1 MATWVMANLEE
12 LLHAIGDGRIDTV
25 IVCFPDLYGRP
36 VGKRITAPFFVD
48 VVATHGTECC
58 DYLLGSD
65 IDLTPLPGY
74 SFANW
79 ERGYGDVA
87 AHLDP
92 EAVFFLPWHVA
103 TALVLCDLTTNDGAV
118 VDVSPRAILR
128 NQLARAAERGLT
140 LTCATELEFYL
151 FEESFESA
159 NRHNYQRLT
168 PNASFIEDY
177 QILQTSR
184 DEFFLG
190 RIRREMLAAGIP
202 VESSKGEAGR
212 GQHEVNVTYGDAL
225 TTADRH
231 TVFKNGIKEIA
242 AQEGRSVTFMAK
254 WSMDEAGSSCHL
266 HTGLVDLATGAP
278 RFGDENAADGLSVT
292 GRQFLAG
299 QLAAAKQLCWMWA
312 PTVNSYR
319 RFVPD
324 SWAPTAIAWG
334 EDNRTCG
341 FRLVGHGA
349 ARRVENRVPGADANP
364 YLALAA
370 SIAAGL
376 YGIDH
381 ELALE
386 PAFAGNAYVATDVE
400 RIPSTIVE
408 ALANFEHSAIAAE
421 AFGKATHGHLVNTA
435 RQEWLA
441 SNRVVTD
448 WELRRNFERI

>member
-1 MATWVMANLEE
+1 MPD
-12 LLHAIGDGRIDTV
+12 LHALHTAIDDGTIDTV

-36 VGKRITAPFFVD
+36 VGKRITGPFFQST
-48 VVATHGTECC
+48 VAEHGTEAC

-74 SFANW
+74 QFANW
-79 ERGYGDVA
+79 ERGYGDIA
-87 AHLDP
+87 ARLDP
-92 EAVFFLPWHVA
+92 EAVFFLPWHDR
-103 TALVLCDLTTNDGAV
+103 TAMVLCDVTTNDGTPVA
-118 VDVSPRAILR
+118 VSPREILR
-128 NQLARAAERGLT
+128 TQLRRAAERGFELG
-140 LTCATELEFYL
+140 CATELEFYL
-151 FEESFESA
+151 FTESYEEA
-159 NRHNYQRLT
+159 KGKHYQDLN

-184 DEFFLG
+184 EEFLLG

-212 GQHEVNVTYGDAL
+212 GQHEVNVTFADGL
-225 TTADRH
+225 LTADRH

-242 AQEGRSVTFMAK
+242 AQEGRAVTFMAK
-254 WSMDEAGSSCHL
+254 WSMEEAGSSCHL
-266 HTGLVDLATGAP
+266 HTSLRSAATGQP
-278 RFGDENAADGLSVT
+278 LFGDDNAPDGLSVL

-299 QLAAAKQLCWMWA
+299 QLAAARELAWMWA

-341 FRLVGHGA
+341 FRLVGHGSS
-349 ARRVENRVPGADANP
+349 RRVENRVPGADVNP

-381 ELALE
+381 ALE
-386 PAFAGNAYVATDVE
+386 LQPAFEGNAYVAPDVE
-400 RIPSTIVE
+400 RIPSTLPDAIRH
-408 ALANFEHSAIAAE
+408 FETSAIAVE
-421 AFGKATHGHLVNTA
+421 AFGSEVHHHLVNTA

-441 SNRVVTD
+441 ANRAVTD

>member
-1 MATWVMANLEE
+1 MANLDE
-12 LLHAIGDGRIDTV
+12 LLQAIRDERIDTV

-36 VGKRITAPFFVD
+36 VGKRITGPFFIDTVL
-48 VVATHGTECC
+48 THGTECC

-65 IDLTPLPGY
+65 IDLNPLPGY
-74 SFANW
+74 QFANW

-87 AHLDP
+87 AQLDP
-92 EAVFFLPWHVA
+92 QAVFFLPWHEK
-103 TALVLCDLTTNDGAV
+103 TALVLCDLFTNDGAP
-118 VDVSPRAILR
+118 VDVSPRAILQQ
-128 NQLARAAERGLT
+128 QLQRAKERGLGF
-140 LTCATELEFYL
+140 TCATELEFYL
-151 FEESFESA
+151 FQESYEDA
-159 NRHNYQRLT
+159 NKQNYQRLT
-168 PNASFIEDY
+168 PNASYIEDY

-184 DEFFLG
+184 DEFLLG
-190 RIRREMLAAGIP
+190 RIRREMLAAGLP

-212 GQHEVNVTYGDAL
+212 GQHEVNLTYSDAL

-242 AQEGRSVTFMAK
+242 AQEGRAVTFMAK

-266 HTGLVDLATGAP
+266 HTGVIDLATGTSC
-278 RFGDENAADGLSVT
+278 FGDDNAEDGLSNI

-299 QLAAAKQLCWMWA
+299 QLAAAKELAWMWA

-341 FRLVGHGA
+341 FRLVGHGE

-370 SIAAGL
+370 AIAAGL

-381 ELALE
+381 QLELGA
-386 PAFAGNAYVATDVE
+386 AYNGNAYTAADIE
-400 RIPSTIVE
+400 RIPSTLID
-408 ALANFEHSAIAAE
+408 ALTHFEQSAIAKE
-421 AFGKATHGHLVNTA
+421 AFGDAVHHHLANTA

-441 SNRVVTD
+441 SNRAVTD

>member
-1 MATWVMANLEE
+1 MTNLDQ
-12 LLHAIGDGRIDTV
+12 LLQAIRDGRIDTV

-36 VGKRITAPFFVD
+36 VGKRITGPFFID
-48 VVATHGTECC
+48 TVAAHGTECC

-65 IDLTPLPGY
+65 IDLSPLPGY
-74 SFANW
+74 QFANW

-87 AHLDP
+87 AQLDP
-92 EAVFFLPWHVA
+92 EAVFFIPWQEK
-103 TALVLCDLTTNDGAV
+103 TALVLCDLFTNAGEP
-118 VDVSPRAILR
+118 VDVSPRAILKA
-128 NQLARAAERGLT
+128 QLDRAKERGLGF
-140 LTCATELEFYL
+140 TCATELEFYL
-151 FEESFESA
+151 FQETFEEA
-159 NRHNYQRLT
+159 NQKNYQDLK
-168 PNASFIEDY
+168 PNASYIEDY

-184 DEFFLG
+184 DEFLLG
-190 RIRREMLAAGIP
+190 RIRREMLAAGLP

-212 GQHEVNVTYGDAL
+212 GQHEVNLTYSDAL
-225 TTADRH
+225 TAADRH

-242 AQEGRSVTFMAK
+242 AQEGRAVTFMAK

-266 HTGLVDLATGAP
+266 HTGLIDLATNKAC
-278 RFGDENAADGLSVT
+278 FGDDTAPDGISAI
-292 GRQFLAG
+292 GQHFLAG
-299 QLAAAKQLCWMWA
+299 QLAAAQQLAWLWA

-341 FRLVGHGA
+341 FRIVGHGSN
-349 ARRVENRVPGADANP
+349 RRVENRVPGADANP

-370 SIAAGL
+370 AIAAGL

-381 ELALE
+381 KLPLGA
-386 PAFAGNAYVATDVE
+386 AYNGNAYTATDVE

-408 ALANFEHSAIAAE
+408 AMSNLEASEIARE
-421 AFGKATHGHLVNTA
+421 AFGEEVHHHLVNTA